1 MMGRIEQ
8 VPGGLKWFDDGADNS
23 EFMVALNKVRRLA
36 TREGYCYHHVQ
47 AMIVS
52 IDQYAEAVTGNR
64 EYFWN
69 KPHSVP

>member
-1 MMGRIEQ
+1 MHNG
-8 VPGGLKWFDDGADNS
+8 PLKWFDDNADNS
-23 EFMVALNKVRRLA
+23 EFMAALNHVRRMA

-47 AMIVS
+47 AMIVA

-69 KPHSVP
+69 KPHKIP